1 MSTNKIRTRYGVY
14 TKYYV
19 VECKTGVFITKKPNA
34 EYLKYPEEIIFEGT
48 FDECIEFIEGTSIIN
63 QSH

>member
-1 MSTNKIRTRYGVY
+1 MVVEKIRTRYGTY

-19 VECKTGVFITKKPNA
+19 VECETGVFITDKPNA

-48 FDECIEFIEGTSIIN
+48 FDDCVEFMESTNII
-63 QSH
+63 